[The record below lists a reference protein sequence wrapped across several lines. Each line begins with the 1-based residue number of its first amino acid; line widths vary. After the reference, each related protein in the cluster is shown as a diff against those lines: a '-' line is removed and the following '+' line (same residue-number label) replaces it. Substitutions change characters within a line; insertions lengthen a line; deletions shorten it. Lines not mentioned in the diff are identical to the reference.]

1 MRHGELGSI
10 RNMFRA
16 QHVTVKSAHGIDVPD
31 PQNQVVDLANL
42 NLCHFASSW
51 VGKRSLMIALSA
63 RHSIPVGVNRDC
75 PGLSPF
81 IQVIS
86 AARRTLQII
95 EERIRKSR
103 ASSRSAAMRRSSSK
117 IALRFAGSA
126 SSSIF
131 LLLIDWVCTKS
142 RL

>member
-1 MRHGELGSI
+1 IERLDAKAEMVEIETACGRCRKAAFLRFDQVEHAIADAKMRHGELGSI
-10 RNMFRA
+10 RNMFCA

-75 PGLSPF
+75 PGLSLF
-81 IQVIS
+81 IQ
-86 AARRTLQII
+86 
-95 EERIRKSR
+95 
-103 ASSRSAAMRRSSSK
+103 
-117 IALRFAGSA
+117 
-126 SSSIF
+126 
-131 LLLIDWVCTKS
+131 
-142 RL
+142 